1 MPLSGVTEAA
11 KDYHAK
17 KAAAESGGT
26 AFLSLDDGEEATLRF
41 LEEGADFVTY
51 YVHRLPQQG
60 NRFPQV
66 PCPDPAPNPTGR
78 YPCKGCEDGHKRS
91 FKFAVNVIHR
101 NAKVPQRDKDNRV
114 QKDANN
120 KPLWETNADGT
131 VKTEDQVKVW
141 NGGITI
147 AEDLDHL
154 DGKYGGLTS
163 RDFEV
168 MRRGKKL
175 DTSYTIL
182 PSGEARAL
190 SANDEKLRGAK
201 FDLNQLKKA
210 PEYEQFYNYR
220 SGGGSNGAS
229 GSNGDAPPTR
239 ESPFR
244 RRDRTES

>member
-51 YVHRLPQQG
+51 Y
-60 NRFPQV
+60 
-66 PCPDPAPNPTGR
+66 
-78 YPCKGCEDGHKRS
+78 
-91 FKFAVNVIHR
+91 
-101 NAKVPQRDKDNRV
+101 
-114 QKDANN
+114 
-120 KPLWETNADGT
+120 
-131 VKTEDQVKVW
+131 EDQVKVW